1 MKFVLIMTMCS
12 ALNHSCVQ
20 PQTINFYDTW
30 KECAITG
37 YSKSIE
43 LLNELSDETFEGQQS
58 YTKFICNIK
67 IIIN

>member
-1 MKFVLIMTMCS
+1 MKFVLVMTICS
-12 ALNHSCVQ
+12 SINSACVE
-20 PQTINFYDTW
+20 PKIINTYDTW

-58 YTKFICNIK
+58 YTKFICKKDNLV
-67 IIIN
+67 